1 MQGEND
7 KLLVVWIFLYPWLVP
22 ILVLVVFH
30 LYVCVC
36 VLDHF
41 WLTWQYAPICSSSLL
56 MLLLFFAFKFIVRF
70 TFDSWIRFLLRLSN
84 CIRYS
89 NWKYRLPNATLF
101 KPQQPYKRCIAETLK
116 DFPPSLPLIE
126 SLLSIDPD
134 ERGTATAALNS
145 EVSNYCSVFSYAF
158 INCFSIKLKE
168 LHI

>member
-1 MQGEND
+1 
-7 KLLVVWIFLYPWLVP
+7 
-22 ILVLVVFH
+22 
-30 LYVCVC
+30 
-36 VLDHF
+36 
-41 WLTWQYAPICSSSLL
+41 
-56 MLLLFFAFKFIVRF
+56 
-70 TFDSWIRFLLRLSN
+70 
-84 CIRYS
+84 
-89 NWKYRLPNATLF
+89 LPNATLF